1 MNKEEQQIIIENW
14 EENHKDLLKKL
25 EEIKPVIYTDPLVE
39 EINHGN
45 GLVTLLEPKIIDYNH
60 AALIWIRPF
69 YNNVRQSF
77 HFDEML
83 IIDDRM
89 SKEMVKK
96 IVERFGNRAI
106 ERMMNENSYMVEC
119 FASYKAYYT
128 RYFITDDELNLRLL
142 ELTF

>member
-1 MNKEEQQIIIENW
+1 MNEEEQQRILEKW
-14 EENHKDLLKKL
+14 KEKHKDLAKKL
-25 EEIKPVIYTDPLVE
+25 DEIKPVIYNDPLIQ

-45 GLVTLLEPKIIDYNH
+45 GLITLLEPKVIDYNH
-60 AALIWIRPF
+60 AALVWIRPF

-77 HFDEML
+77 YFDEML

-106 ERMMNENSYMVEC
+106 EKMLNENSYMVEC
-119 FASYKAYYT
+119 FASYKSYYT
-128 RYFITDDELNLRLL
+128 RYFITDDELNLRLI
-142 ELTF
+142 EITF

>member
-1 MNKEEQQIIIENW
+1 MNKEEQQRIIENW
-14 EENHKDLLKKL
+14 EEKHKDLVERLG
-25 EEIKPVIYTDPLVE
+25 EIKPVIYTGPLIE

-60 AALIWIRPF
+60 AALVWIRPF

-77 HFDEML
+77 YFDEML

-119 FASYKAYYT
+119 FASYKSYYT

>member
-1 MNKEEQQIIIENW
+1 MDKEEQKE
-14 EENHKDLLKKL
+14 LLKKL
-25 EEIKPVIYTDPLVE
+25 GEIKPVIFTDPLVE

-45 GLVTLLEPKIIDYNH
+45 GLITLLEPKIIDYNH
-60 AALIWIRPF
+60 AALVWIRPF

-119 FASYKAYYT
+119 FASYKSYYT